1 MRKNCNREETGWN
14 DRKQMSQLG
23 DEPAERAAVEMK
35 ACPVQ
40 TVEEGETPRNNL
52 GSVCGCR
59 GGGKKG

>member
-1 MRKNCNREETGWN
+1 
-14 DRKQMSQLG
+14 MSQLG

-40 TVEEGETPRNNL
+40 TVEEGETPRNSL